1 MYMFAKIDIML
12 YALGYR
18 VIHERVDL
26 IEFE

>member
-1 MYMFAKIDIML
+1 MYMFAQIDIML
-12 YALGYR
+12 FASGYM